1 MSRTANPVA
10 IGLFTL
16 ITLALAA
23 VLVVMFSG
31 NNWWSPRERYV
42 LLYDSSIRGLN
53 VGAPVTLKGVKI
65 GQVIDTR
72 VTLYGETRDILNTVT
87 VEIDTSALEQQGNH
101 KQVTIDEL
109 LQRGLRAQLRQQ
121 SLLTG
126 LLYIDVDFEQ
136 TKPGHYKPVKTA
148 YPQLPTTPTNLQQLT
163 RDLET
168 VDVNKLANDFQQTLS
183 AINLL
188 LNDPSMQQL
197 AGNISNAVKALH
209 VTAGQLRDVGQQLGS
224 DYSHLAHSANTL
236 LDKANRDMPQ
246 LMVKLDDTLAALQ
259 RSAENMDRFS
269 ANAAFLASD
278 DSPALY
284 RLNNAAKGINEAADQ
299 LRALSD
305 LLERQPEV
313 LLYGKPDK
321 D

>member
-10 IGLFTL
+10 IGLFTV
-16 ITLALAA
+16 ITITLAA
-23 VLVVMFSG
+23 VLVVMFSS
-31 NNWWSPRERYV
+31 NSWWSPRERYV

-65 GQVIDTR
+65 GQVVDTR

-87 VEIDTSALEQQGNH
+87 IEIDTSALEQQDNH
-101 KQVTIDEL
+101 KRVTIDEL

-126 LLYIDVDFEQ
+126 LLYIDVDFEHA
-136 TKPGHYKPVKTA
+136 KAGHYKPVKTA
-148 YPQLPTTPTNLQQLT
+148 YPQLPTIPTNLQQLT

-168 VDVNKLANDFQQTLS
+168 VDVNKLANDFQETIS
-183 AINLL
+183 AVNLL
-188 LNDPSMQQL
+188 LNDPAMQQL
-197 AGNISNAVKALH
+197 ADNITGAVQALH
-209 VTAGQLRDVGQQLGS
+209 ATAEQLGDVGQQLGA
-224 DYSHLAHSANTL
+224 DYSHLANSANSL
-236 LDKANRDMPQ
+236 LDRADQDMPR
-246 LMVKLDDTLAALQ
+246 LVVKLDDTLAALQ
-259 RSAENMDRFS
+259 RSAENMDQFA

-284 RLNNAAKGINEAADQ
+284 RLNNAAKSINEAANQ